1 MYAPFGGQPALSAR
15 ATRSPADGR
24 SSWSPSTIAT
34 RGIGSNEV
42 NQLPARFNRSP
53 SDWSEFGAPSDQ
65 LGRKASTQNILRKD
79 GRFSNTTAN
88 QGLIFCESPNVLQP
102 SDHSSGIPVSSHST
116 APGDDGG
123 QNDRV
128 PPRHAASA
136 TFTTDSYPAADPAM
150 DLAVDSSRH
159 LQSNPGSCSF
169 VRSPSSPGARR
180 RVSPSP
186 ARGTEEGASDSGTGS
201 GDDDEHEDLS
211 AFAAPRSGGMS
222 RHPVPSGHPPQQ
234 STSSQ
239 LSEQKR
245 TTSTSSAEQA
255 RLPPSSP
262 VADMSPKTEPEPD
275 RVTPTEPTPVAGRDV
290 APVKPELSPTTSR
303 DQVPRFPGGLGAAH
317 EEPKDPSL
325 AALGITAEL
334 CSRDLWLE
342 FHEHGTEMI
351 ITKMGRR
358 MFPTVKVR
366 LHGLKPSDSYIVY
379 MDIVPVDD
387 KRYRYIYHSSEWAV
401 AGPGDSVIGPSRYV
415 HPDSPALGRLWT
427 SQGIVAFDKLKLTNR
442 RVACSPAQISLHSM
456 QKYRPR
462 VHVQWTN
469 DLVTPVEEQ
478 IDLRRSLTFSFRE
491 TEFITVTAYQNQEIT
506 RLKIASNPFAKGFRD
521 IPASKRQRTPSSDSS
536 GSCSG
541 GGSQKA
547 SKRARQVAPP
557 SSGLWNYSYP
567 LPATHPHLFCIDPFS
582 PVALLQSYSLQMQSQ
597 YEKR

>member
-1 MYAPFGGQPALSAR
+1 MQLPYKNYHENYVLQNPTDGLAEAGTIFNHAMYAPFGGQVQPALSAR
-15 ATRSPADGR
+15 ATQSPADGR
-24 SSWSPSTIAT
+24 SSWSPNTITT

-53 SDWSEFGAPSDQ
+53 SDWSEFAAPSDH
-65 LGRKASTQNILRKD
+65 LGKVTGTQNTLRKD
-79 GRFSNTTAN
+79 DLFSSTTAN
-88 QGLIFCESPNVLQP
+88 QGLISCGSPNVLQP

-116 APGDDGG
+116 TPGDDGG
-123 QNDRV
+123 LNDRV

-136 TFTTDSYPAADPAM
+136 TFTTCSNPATDPAM
-150 DLAVDSSRH
+150 DPAVDSSRH

-180 RVSPSP
+180 RMSPSP

-222 RHPVPSGHPPQQ
+222 SQPVPSECPPQQ

-239 LSEQKR
+239 MSEQKR

-255 RLPPSSP
+255 RLPPWSP
-262 VADMSPKTEPEPD
+262 FADMSPKTGHEPD
-275 RVTPTEPTPVAGRDV
+275 RVTPAESTPVAGRDV
-290 APVKPELSPTTSR
+290 APVKPEPPTTSR
-303 DQVPRFPGGLGAAH
+303 DPVPRFPGGMGAAH

-521 IPASKRQRTPSSDSS
+521 IPASKR
-536 GSCSG
+536 
-541 GGSQKA
+541 
-547 SKRARQVAPP
+547 
-557 SSGLWNYSYP
+557 
-567 LPATHPHLFCIDPFS
+567 
-582 PVALLQSYSLQMQSQ
+582 
-597 YEKR
+597 